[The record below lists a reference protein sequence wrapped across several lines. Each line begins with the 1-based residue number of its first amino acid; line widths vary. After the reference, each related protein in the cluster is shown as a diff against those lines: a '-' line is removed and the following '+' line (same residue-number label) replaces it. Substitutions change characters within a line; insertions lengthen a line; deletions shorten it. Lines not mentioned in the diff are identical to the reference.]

1 MRNESSEGFL
11 YPFLWGWGLLA
22 PIDATAFI
30 IQDMHFS
37 Q

>member
-11 YPFLWGWGLLA
+11 YPFLWGGLLA
-22 PIDATAFI
+22 PIDATALI